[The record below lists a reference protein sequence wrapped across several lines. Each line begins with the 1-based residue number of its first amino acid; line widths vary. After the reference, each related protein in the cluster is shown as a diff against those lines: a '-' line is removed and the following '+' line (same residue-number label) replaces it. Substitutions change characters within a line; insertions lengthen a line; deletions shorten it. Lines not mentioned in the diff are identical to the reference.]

1 MSLESLRVYR
11 TAHEVAELILSR
23 STNWDDR
30 TMSSIGDQLVRS
42 VVSITNNIS
51 EGYART
57 ATGERVQL
65 LMYAE
70 GSASESRNAIKHA
83 VSLGALSKD
92 ESQLAI
98 KLLTDVSVGIIELA
112 WSFARQDPSYR
123 SPQRKQLEKRHNA
136 LIKSREERAATKKH
150 STS

>member
-1 MSLESLRVYR
+1 MSLESLRVYQ

-23 STNWDDR
+23 STKWDDR
-30 TMSSIGDQLVRS
+30 TMSSIGDQLVRA

-57 ATGERVQL
+57 ATGERVQF

-83 VSLGALSKD
+83 LSLGALSKD
-92 ESQLAI
+92 DSLQAT
-98 KLLTDVSVGIIELA
+98 KKLTDVSIGIIELA
-112 WSFARQDPSYR
+112 WSFASQDSTYR

-136 LIKSREERAATKKH
+136 LMKSREERALKKK
-150 STS
+150 TSQ